1 MISDHNCTTRSSI
14 TTLLHPF
21 WNHTVRLS
29 ILIFIYSLQET
40 RFLKKRNRKRCHNYA
55 NDNVMWQNSLVH
67 KTVFDQSFKDVKPQQ
82 IRAILNLS
90 EKCPLLNLVLIVWL
104 NNVSPSLFLWFRR
117 LLCFFGVTEIERT
130 TRVILC
136 WKRSWTAGE
145 SCRILGSKTR
155 LESWKSS
162 RLKYRIETHCLVH
175 LALLLD
181 MGNRRQR
188 NSLFDGNR
196 WIWGGP
202 ICSVLADFWRFACT
216 ILAWSFAESTD
227 YVRKFLSL
235 IFVNFVVVIQRR
247 FPWMARDFT
256 DNMARLTGFLQF
268 GDECFSYAV
277 VRNLLVSQETGSHG
291 LHNGADCILAHS
303 DFCVPDILWFWTVDY
318 A

>member
-1 MISDHNCTTRSSI
+1 
-14 TTLLHPF
+14 
-21 WNHTVRLS
+21 
-29 ILIFIYSLQET
+29 
-40 RFLKKRNRKRCHNYA
+40 
-55 NDNVMWQNSLVH
+55 MWQNSLVR

-104 NNVSPSLFLWFRR
+104 NNVSPSLFLWFRS
-117 LLCFFGVTEIERT
+117 LLGFFGVTEIERT

-136 WKRSWTAGE
+136 WNRTWTAGE
-145 SCRILGSKTR
+145 SCHILRSKTR
-155 LESWKSS
+155 LESWKSG

-181 MGNRRQR
+181 MGNRWQR

-196 WIWGGP
+196 LIWGGR

-216 ILAWSFAESTD
+216 ILALSFAETTD

-247 FPWMARDFT
+247 FLGMARDFT
-256 DNMARLTGFLQF
+256 DNMTRLTGFLQF
-268 GDECFSYAV
+268 GDECFSHAV
-277 VRNLLVSQETGSHG
+277 VRNLLVSY
-291 LHNGADCILAHS
+291 DRK
-303 DFCVPDILWFWTVDY
+303 PWTS
-318 A
+318 